1 MSYLGNFRNQI
12 QIKLKSKEDEEK
24 KKELKNKPENI
35 AKNTDINSV
44 VKSSEKTTTNNETIN
59 TPNNV
64 VTKTTTNN
72 DKKGTQNLVTGP
84 ADLEATIED
93 NPEEKLRELQ
103 ERYELLEFY
112 DVPASLGLET
122 KQVPEYNEQDVRKKL
137 EAELKQKYQ
146 DKKTDIDEN
155 YAQDLRDL
163 QSQKQNI
170 ISSGE
175 QTKKEIN
182 SIYDEQ
188 SLAVESQAI
197 KRGLARSSI
206 VLGELA
212 SVESKRAE
220 ELSNNL
226 YDINSRLEK
235 LESEI
240 SSIIVGRDNALNNL
254 DIVYADELEAE
265 LQKSLDDY
273 NKAVEEATKFNN
285 EVKKL
290 EAEYKIKYENA
301 KADYKEHI
309 LELSKYGYDE
319 YRTKLNQAKYNYM
332 VSYLNQFDKNEAYNR
347 FIRNSNFRKLLGD
360 EYYQDILDYLNNR
373 VI

>member
-44 VKSSEKTTTNNETIN
+44 VKSSEKTTTNNETVN

-122 KQVPEYNEQDVRKKL
+122 KQVPEYNEQDIRKKL

-170 ISSGE
+170 VSSGE

-254 DIVYADELEAE
+254 DIVYADELETE